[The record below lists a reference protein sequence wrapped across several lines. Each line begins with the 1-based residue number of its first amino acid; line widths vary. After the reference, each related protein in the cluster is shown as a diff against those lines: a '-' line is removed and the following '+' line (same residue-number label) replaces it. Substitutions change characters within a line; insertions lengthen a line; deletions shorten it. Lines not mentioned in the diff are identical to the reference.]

1 MKALFFHS
9 NGKLMITGEYLVL
22 AGARALAIPV
32 RYGQT
37 LEVSPASESTG
48 IHWRSLI
55 KDKPWLDV
63 LFREESFE
71 PVTNTLDDA
80 GHASVR
86 FLQRTLT
93 AAKKINP
100 GFLSAHKGW
109 KARAC
114 IEFDKSWGLGS
125 SSSLI
130 SNIAYW
136 AEADPYDLFFEVSK
150 GSGYD
155 MACARSQT
163 PVMYTFTGYHNK
175 PLVQQVDF
183 RPAFHKH
190 LFFIYSGKKQDSAKS
205 IANFNA
211 LKIPKTFAE
220 SISGVTDHVIHT
232 DDLHDFIQMLQLH
245 ESVTA
250 RATGLKPIQ
259 EQHYQDFPG
268 VVKSLGAWGG
278 DFLLAAAEMPPDD
291 IKRYFKKKNAHVI
304 IPFRDMQ
311 MTSGTIK

>member
-1 MKALFFHS
+1 MHFRS

-22 AGARALAIPV
+22 AGARALAMPV

-37 LEVSPASESTG
+37 LDISPSPGITG

-63 LFREESFE
+63 VFRGESFE
-71 PVTNTLDDA
+71 PKTHAIDDA
-80 GHASVR
+80 DHASVR
-86 FLQRTLT
+86 FVQQTLS
-93 AAKKINP
+93 AAKKIKP
-100 GFLSAHKGW
+100 GFLSQQKGW
-109 KARAC
+109 KAMAC
-114 IEFDKSWGLGS
+114 LEFDKSWGLGS

-136 AEADPYDLFFEVSK
+136 AATDPYELFFELSK

-163 PVMYTFTGYHNK
+163 PIIYTFTGYHNK
-175 PLVQQVDF
+175 PLVQQVEF
-183 RPAFHKH
+183 SPVFHKH
-190 LFFIYSGKKQDSAKS
+190 LFFIYSGQKQDSAKS

-211 LKIPKTFAE
+211 LKIPKIFTE
-220 SISGVTDHVIHT
+220 SISRITDHIIHT
-232 DDLHDFIQMLQLH
+232 DDLHDFIQSLLLH

-250 RATGLKPIQ
+250 RATGLNPIQ
-259 EQHYQDFPG
+259 KQHYQDFPG

-291 IKRYFKKKNAHVI
+291 IKRYFKEKNARVI
-304 IPFRDMQ
+304 IPFNEMQ
-311 MTSGTIK
+311 ITPGVIE

>member
-1 MKALFFHS
+1 MHFRS

-22 AGARALAIPV
+22 AGARALAMPV

-37 LEVSPASESTG
+37 LEVSPAAESTG
-48 IHWRSLI
+48 IHWKSLV

-63 LFREESFE
+63 IFRGKSLE
-71 PVTNTLDDA
+71 PVTQTLDDA
-80 GHASVR
+80 DHASVR
-86 FLQRTLT
+86 FVQRTLC

-100 GFLSAHKGW
+100 GFLSEQKAW
-109 KARAC
+109 KAKAC
-114 IEFDKSWGLGS
+114 LEFDRSWGLGS
-125 SSSLI
+125 SSSLL

-136 AEADPYDLFFEVSK
+136 AATDPYELFFELSK

-163 PVMYTFTGYHNK
+163 PIIYTFTGYHNK

-183 RPAFHKH
+183 SPEFHKQ
-190 LFFIYSGKKQDSAKS
+190 LFFIYSGQKQDSAKS

-211 LKIPKTFAE
+211 LKIPKIFTE
-220 SISGVTDHVIHT
+220 SISGITDHIIDTH
-232 DDLHDFIQMLQLH
+232 DLHDFIQLLLLH

-250 RATGLKPIQ
+250 KATGLKPIQ

-278 DFLLAAAEMPPDD
+278 DFLLATAEMPPDD
-291 IKRYFKKKNAHVI
+291 IKSYFKEKNAHVI
-304 IPFRDMQ
+304 IPFREMQ
-311 MTSGTIK
+311 MTPGTIK